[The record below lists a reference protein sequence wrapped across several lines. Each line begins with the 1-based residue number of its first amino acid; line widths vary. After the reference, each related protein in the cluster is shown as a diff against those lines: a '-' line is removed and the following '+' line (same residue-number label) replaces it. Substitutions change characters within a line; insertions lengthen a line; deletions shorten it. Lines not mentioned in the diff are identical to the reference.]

1 MFNVW
6 MGARDYKKG
15 YFRDVISFPL
25 SFSNIFDF
33 FLSSGVLAE
42 AAVVPG
48 QLRGVQQQQDQTEIG
63 RHHQRVVH
71 HQNFNQ
77 EISEN

>member
-1 MFNVW
+1 MFGW
-6 MGARDYKKG
+6 EQGITKKAISVMSLVFL
-15 YFRDVISFPL
+15 YHFRTFLI
-25 SFSNIFDF
+25 F

-63 RHHQRVVH
+63 RHHQRALH